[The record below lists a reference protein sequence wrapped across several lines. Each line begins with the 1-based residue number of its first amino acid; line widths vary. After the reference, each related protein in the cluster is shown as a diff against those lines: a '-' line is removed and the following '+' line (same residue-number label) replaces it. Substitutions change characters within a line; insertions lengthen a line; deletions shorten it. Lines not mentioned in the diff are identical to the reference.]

1 MSADDDPIGET
12 DLLAFVD
19 GHLEPRRHR
28 RVTEYLASHPEEAT
42 RVAADRAI
50 NQAIRRLFDRYYE
63 EEPPQ
68 RLTAMLTHRRRRSQP
83 TRWLIRL
90 AAALALLLGGGAGG
104 WWVSTQT
111 QGLPSIAGMD
121 RFANGPLKPASFSA
135 GGGAVQAAPPKIREP
150 AEWLAEGLRQVAR
163 VPDLSSAGLRLVGQT
178 VVGTAEHPALQLT
191 YEDRRGGR
199 VYLFLQTRWD
209 DLPLRMQLRQGGDR
223 GVVYWAEG
231 PMLFAIT
238 GDAPPED
245 LRVLADAV
253 QQAAPAPAAAPK
265 ISNRQ

>member
-50 NQAIRRLFDRYYE
+50 NQAIRRLFERYYE
-63 EEPPQ
+63 EEPPH
-68 RLTAMLTHRRRRSQP
+68 RLTAMLTHGRRRPPRG
-83 TRWLIRL
+83 RWPIRV

-104 WWVSTQT
+104 WWLSTHT
-111 QGLPSIAGMD
+111 VPSASLAGLE
-121 RFANGPLKPASFSA
+121 RFTNGPLKPASFA
-135 GGGAVQAAPPKIREP
+135 AAVPTQQPPAKTREP
-150 AEWLAEGLRQVAR
+150 VEWLAEGLRQTAR
-163 VPDLSSAGLRLVGQT
+163 VPDLGSAGLRLVGQT
-178 VVGTAEHPALQLT
+178 IVGSADRPALQLT
-191 YEDRRGGR
+191 YEDPQGGR

-209 DLPLRMQLRQGGDR
+209 DLEPRLQLRQGGDR

-231 PMLFAIT
+231 PVLFAIT

-245 LRVLADAV
+245 LRLLAETV
-253 QQAAPAPAAAPK
+253 QQAAPAPSAAPK
-265 ISNRQ
+265 ISSRP